1 MQHDKKKY
9 IKGIYIEKEE
19 FNLILFAGAMMVY
32 VENSKEQTNSLQK
45 AKISTTQEPKN
56 QQKFTAKK

>member
-1 MQHDKKKY
+1 MPADKKKY

-32 VENSKEQTNSLQK
+32 VENSKEQT
-45 AKISTTQEPKN
+45 KN
-56 QQKFTAKK
+56 FWN